1 MPPGVRG
8 EYVMALNRIG
18 FGTIMLALAKLFG
31 GALPI
36 AAWASS
42 IEVWLACSFALLG
55 FLSAGTRHASIRRCL
70 AIVLDVAGTTIL
82 LIAGGQQTAF
92 LWVVYQWIIIGNGF
106 RFGGHYT
113 LAGSVLSIIG
123 FGLVIES
130 DPFWR
135 EHRSL
140 SSGLLAGLVVLPA
153 YSFVLIRQLSKA
165 RQLAERAAEAKSLF
179 LASVSH
185 ELRTPLNA
193 IIGMAELLQ
202 ATPLDPAQAEM
213 VGTINAAAD
222 GQLSLI
228 QDVLTF
234 TSLEVEQAR
243 LNVIAFDLVALVGG
257 VRAIIAPG
265 ARKKGLLLNVFITSR
280 TPQLL
285 QGDER
290 RIREVLLNVMSNA
303 VKFTSRGSVT
313 LSVDGVPAS
322 DGRVRLSFEVMDT
335 GIGIK
340 AEAQA
345 KIFNLFTQAD
355 ETVLDRFG
363 GTGLGLALCDRQV
376 RLMNGAI
383 GVHSELGAG
392 STFWIDL
399 ELTLASS
406 AVAPATPPVRLVQV
420 AGDGPGFAADL
431 APRLAAF
438 ACDAADAPAV
448 AVVPPGSEGL
458 VPPGVGALIELV
470 EFAAP
475 GLPPRPVR
483 ERFVTS
489 VARDAGEAE
498 WQRAVRIAAAACSRA
513 AKPAAADPAGA
524 PGAVDPSRLAG
535 RTVLIADDN
544 GINRTILAQMLDG
557 FGVRPVF
564 AADGEEALAILTEGA
579 VDAALLDVNMPVMN
593 GIEAAKLYAFATLGR
608 QAVPLIGLTADATA
622 ATRDRC
628 LAAGMARCLAKPVRT
643 AELVEALLGVV
654 SAAPDN
660 PAPRVTPPPPP
671 VATLHLATLNA
682 LQDLG
687 GAEFVARLIDD
698 FGRDGEALL
707 DEIEVACTVPDV
719 GLFRATAHSL
729 TSIAANMGASAIAE
743 RCGRWQHMAE
753 AEFMDRRGDLVGE
766 LRRAWRDTLAALA
779 ERHEQRPVEPSRSI
793 G

>member
-1 MPPGVRG
+1 
-8 EYVMALNRIG
+8 MALNRIG
-18 FGTIMLALAKLFG
+18 FGTLMLALAKVFG

-36 AAWASS
+36 AAWAPS
-42 IEVWLACSFALLG
+42 IEAWLACSLALLAL
-55 FLSAGTRHASIRRCL
+55 LSAGTNIASIRRCL

-113 LAGSVLSIIG
+113 LAGSVLSIVG
-123 FGLVIES
+123 FGMVIAS
-130 DPFWR
+130 DPFWG

-140 SSGLLAGLVVLPA
+140 SAGLLAGLVVLPA
-153 YSFVLIRQLSKA
+153 YSFVLIRQLSRA

-243 LNVIAFDLVALVGG
+243 LNLAAFDLVALVGG

-280 TPQLL
+280 TPLQLE
-285 QGDER
+285 GDER

-313 LSVDGVPAS
+313 LSVDGVPAPS
-322 DGRVRLSFEVMDT
+322 GRIRLSFEVMDT

-340 AEAQA
+340 ADAQA

-383 GVHSELGAG
+383 GVHSEPGAG

-399 ELTLASS
+399 ELKLAAS
-406 AVAPATPPVRLVQV
+406 AAPATPMVRLLQV
-420 AGDGPGFAADL
+420 PGEPTGSAANL
-431 APRLAAF
+431 ASRLAAF
-438 ACDAADAPAV
+438 ACEATDAPAI

-470 EFAAP
+470 EAAAP

-483 ERFVTS
+483 ERFATS
-489 VARDAGEAE
+489 VARDAGAEE

-513 AKPAAADPAGA
+513 AKPGAAAPAGPPDA
-524 PGAVDPSRLAG
+524 ADAGRLAG
-535 RTVLIADDN
+535 RRVLIADDN

-557 FGVRPVF
+557 FGVQPVF

-593 GIEAAKLYAFATLGR
+593 GIETAKLYAFATLGGR
-608 QAVPLIGLTADATA
+608 PIPLIGLTADATA

-628 LAAGMARCLAKPVRT
+628 LAAGMAQCLAKPVRT
-643 AELVEALLGVV
+643 AELVGALLGVV
-654 SAAPDN
+654 PASPERPAAP
-660 PAPRVTPPPPP
+660 PPLPPPPLP
-671 VATLHLATLNA
+671 SATLHSATLAA

-687 GAEFVARLIDD
+687 GAEFVARLIED
-698 FGRDGEALL
+698 FARDGELL
-707 DEIEVACTVPDV
+707 LEEVEVACAVPDV
-719 GLFRATAHSL
+719 GLFRSTAHSL
-729 TSIAANMGASAIAE
+729 ASIAANMGASAIAE

-766 LRRAWRDTLAALA
+766 LRRAWRDTCAALA
-779 ERHEQRPVEPSRSI
+779 EQQDHHPTERSRSV